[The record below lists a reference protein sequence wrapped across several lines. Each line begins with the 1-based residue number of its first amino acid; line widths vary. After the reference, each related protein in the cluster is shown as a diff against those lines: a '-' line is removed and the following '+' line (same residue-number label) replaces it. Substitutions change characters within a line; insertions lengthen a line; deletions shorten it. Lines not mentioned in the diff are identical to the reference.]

1 MNNPAQQARM
11 KHVLH
16 QYTGE
21 WDGKNGVDSVN
32 CRLRIACAVHF
43 DHGFANA
50 MGHAGD
56 ACELPDGRWMTKQS
70 FWFNKGYLEHILG
83 L

>member
-1 MNNPAQQARM
+1 MLA
-11 KHVLH
+11 L
-16 QYTGE
+16 E
-21 WDGKNGVDSVN
+21 
-32 CRLRIACAVHF
+32 AVHF